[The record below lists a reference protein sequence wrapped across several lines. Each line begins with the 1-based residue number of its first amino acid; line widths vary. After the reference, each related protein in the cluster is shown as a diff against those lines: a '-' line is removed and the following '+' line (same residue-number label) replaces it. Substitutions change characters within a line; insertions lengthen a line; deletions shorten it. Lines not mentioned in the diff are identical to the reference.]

1 MFDLD
6 NWTQEQNRGDRQK
19 EVQAIELPYK
29 CGKIEAE
36 MIFYRFIAHEKQ
48 ERYWLIQPTEGQG
61 SGIL

>member
-6 NWTQEQNRGDRQK
+6 SWFMPQNRSDRQK

-36 MIFYRFIAHEKQ
+36 LIAYRFLELDRFNHYMI
-48 ERYWLIQPTEGQG
+48 IQPLPV
-61 SGIL
+61 GIL